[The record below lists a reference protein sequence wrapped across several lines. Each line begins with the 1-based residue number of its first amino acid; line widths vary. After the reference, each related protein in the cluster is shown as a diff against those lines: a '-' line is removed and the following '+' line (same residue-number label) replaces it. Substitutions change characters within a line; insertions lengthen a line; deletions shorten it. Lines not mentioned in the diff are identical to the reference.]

1 MAASTRWTARA
12 LFDALDA
19 RGATRAEQDAF
30 DAEVWSRLGVE
41 GTILVTDLSGFTR
54 TTRTRG
60 ILHFLTIFRRS
71 EVVADPV
78 VAAHGGHVLKHEAD
92 DLIVEFRSPRRAI
105 EAALEL
111 QRRFRA
117 LNATLAEDERVGL
130 CVGIEHGRYLG
141 LADDA
146 FGDPVN
152 VAYKLGED
160 VAEVGEILV
169 GDAALA
175 AARAEGLTLDAD
187 VVLDGPRRRALGGV
201 EILHHS
207 LRLAPGPRDDDG
219 GTR

>member
-1 MAASTRWTARA
+1 MNLPTRWTARE

-19 RGATRAEQDAF
+19 RGSSRAAQDDF

-71 EVVADPV
+71 EVVAGPV
-78 VAAHGGHVLKHEAD
+78 VAAYDGRVLKHEAD

-169 GDAALA
+169 GDVALTV
-175 AARAEGLTLDAD
+175 ARAEGLALGAD
-187 VVLDGPRRRALGGV
+187 VLFDGPRHRALGGV
-201 EILHHS
+201 EIVHSS
-207 LRLAPGPRDDDG
+207 LRLAPGPHVEVG

>member
-1 MAASTRWTARA
+1 VNASSRWTART
-12 LFDALDA
+12 LFDALDR

-30 DAEVWSRLGVE
+30 DVEVWSRFGVE

-71 EVVADPV
+71 EVLADPI
-78 VAAHGGHVLKHEAD
+78 VAAHGGRVLKHEAD
-92 DLIVEFRSPRRAI
+92 DLIVEFGSPRRAV

-130 CVGIEHGRYLG
+130 CVGIEHGRYIG

-160 VAEVGEILV
+160 VAEVGEVLV
-169 GDAALA
+169 GDAALS
-175 AARAEGLTLDAD
+175 AARAEGFALDAA
-187 VVLDGPRRRALGGV
+187 VVLDGPRRRALGGL
-201 EILHHS
+201 EIVHHS
-207 LRLAPGPRDDDG
+207 LRLAPEPRGAQG